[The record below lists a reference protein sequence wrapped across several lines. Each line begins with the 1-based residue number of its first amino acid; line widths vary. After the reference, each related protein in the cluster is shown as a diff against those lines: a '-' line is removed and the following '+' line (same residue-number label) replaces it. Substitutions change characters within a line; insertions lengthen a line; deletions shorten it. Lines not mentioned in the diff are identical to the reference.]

1 MNKGKRYD
9 IKLKKI
15 IAEEYKKGR
24 SVKDIAREYN
34 ISQSS
39 VYKWGNNELD
49 MKSLQM
55 DLLIENKKSN
65 KKEDI
70 EYIRELSKLRKDYE
84 MVLQEN
90 EILKKTISVL
100 IK

>member
-9 IKLKKI
+9 IKIKKI
-15 IAEEYKKGR
+15 VSEEYKEGK

-39 VYKWGNNELD
+39 IYKWVHSEFED
-49 MKSLQM
+49 DSLQM
-55 DLLIENKKSN
+55 DFIGDSEKINRKDN
-65 KKEDI
+65 I
-70 EYIRELSKLRKDYE
+70 EYIREMSKLRKDYE
-84 MVLQEN
+84 MVLKEN
-90 EILKKTISVL
+90 EILRKTISVL